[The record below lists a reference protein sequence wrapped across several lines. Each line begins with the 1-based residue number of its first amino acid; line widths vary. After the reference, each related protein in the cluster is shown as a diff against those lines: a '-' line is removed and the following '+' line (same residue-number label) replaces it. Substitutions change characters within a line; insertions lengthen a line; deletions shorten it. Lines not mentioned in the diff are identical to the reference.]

1 MKLFFKIVL
10 FFFLISCKNNTA
22 LKTKLSSKPN
32 VLFIIADDLNCDLG
46 CYGNTQVKS
55 PNIDGLAQKGIVF
68 ENAHNQYP
76 LCGPSRASFMSGMY
90 TDQTK
95 ITQNNVHLR
104 STVPDVITIG
114 QRFRQQGYHSVRIG
128 KIFHYDNPSSIGTS
142 GFDDIYSWDKTIN
155 PYGRDKLEEHK
166 INTLSPRRYG
176 GTLSWLAAEGEDEEQ
191 TDGIGASEA
200 IDLLDELNL
209 KNLIFTGHSWGGLIA
224 LDLSTKYQNEMTI
237 CMNIAYPFLVG
248 DILLDYAKGNLDQS
262 VEFLMKYGIYKMP
275 ETEIKTTGFGVKGS
289 GFYGRSK
296 GEIKSPYG
304 TKEVES
310 DPEREIKLYPLKRL
324 FNQTQKEISSID
336 LKSCTNFRLKNDQI
350 SNIRNVKY
358 IFCDKDK
365 LARFDAENIIL
376 KNVNPEEDIFI
387 LKETGHFP
395 YFEDPDQLE
404 EVFKKILN

>member
-1 MKLFFKIVL
+1 MFIQLKSHKAHVFTKNDIDPSKSTIVMIPGAGMDHRTLSMFKLDKIKDD
-10 FFFLISCKNNTA
+10 FN
-22 LKTKLSSKPN
+22 
-32 VLFIIADDLNCDLG
+32 IIAIDLPG
-46 CYGNTQVKS
+46 HGYTTG
-55 PNIDGLAQKGIVF
+55 
-68 ENAHNQYP
+68 P
-76 LCGPSRASFMSGMY
+76 LF
-90 TDQTK
+90 
-95 ITQNNVHLR
+95 N
-104 STVPDVITIG
+104 DVGSHTN
-114 QRFRQQGYHSVRIG
+114 FC
-128 KIFHYDNPSSIGTS
+128 
-142 GFDDIYSWDKTIN
+142 
-155 PYGRDKLEEHK
+155 
-166 INTLSPRRYG
+166 
-176 GTLSWLAAEGEDEEQ
+176 
-191 TDGIGASEA
+191 

-304 TKEVES
+304 TKTVEA

-324 FNQTQKEISSID
+324 FNQTEKEISSID
-336 LKSCTNFRLKNDQI
+336 LNSCNNFRMEDEQINKLK
-350 SNIRNVKY
+350 NVKY

-365 LARFDAENIIL
+365 LARYNPENEIL
-376 KNVNPEEDIFI
+376 KNADLDKDIFM
-387 LKETGHFP
+387 LNETGHFP

-404 EVFKKILN
+404 EIFLSILKN